1 MTSITPIAL
10 DQPLLDQLS
19 AQARQTPRLRSHL
32 NLHDRPEA
40 PSHRLLIA
48 IEPGSYVAPHRHV
61 EHDKAES
68 FVVVRGTLGLL
79 VFNEA
84 GELLSKHVLT
94 PGGAC
99 FGMHIPANTFHT
111 TFALESGT
119 VFFESKAGPYVPLV
133 DADFGHWAPREGDPG
148 CAGQLAAWRATVLRT

>member
-1 MTSITPIAL
+1 MGPLTL
-10 DQPLLDQLS
+10 DQTLLDQLS
-19 AQARQTPRLRSHL
+19 TQARQSPRLRSHL

-68 FVVVRGTLGLL
+68 FVVVRGTLGLI
-79 VFNEA
+79 VFNES
-84 GELLSKHVLT
+84 GSIVSKHRLT

-111 TFALESGT
+111 TLALETGT
-119 VFFESKAGPYVPLV
+119 VFFESKAGPFIPLV
-133 DADFGHWAPREGDPG
+133 DTDFGPWAPREGDAT
-148 CAGQLAAWRATVLRT
+148 CTTQLAQWRAELAC